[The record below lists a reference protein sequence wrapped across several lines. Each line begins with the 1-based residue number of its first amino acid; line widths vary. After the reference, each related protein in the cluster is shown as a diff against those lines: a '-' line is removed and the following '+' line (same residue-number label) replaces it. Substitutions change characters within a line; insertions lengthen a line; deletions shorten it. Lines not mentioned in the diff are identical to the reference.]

1 MRSFWI
7 MLGPNLMTG
16 IFTRGKFGHRQ
27 TDTTGIGRTL
37 YDKRGRDRSDA
48 YTNQGM
54 PSIGNH

>member
-1 MRSFWI
+1 

-27 TDTTGIGRTL
+27 TDKTGIGRTL